1 MSSTFLK
8 PLGSGKYSDVFMVLS
23 GKSKFA
29 MKISYYREE
38 TVLDFSN
45 KMKNG
50 DVKGAQRA
58 KDMDAISVS
67 RKFSEI
73 TEMLA
78 KSKITPHFV
87 YIYGTHDVKSFIE
100 KLPFDIMEKRL
111 NQLSSFQKRYNNI
124 TFMELF
130 SCDLTSFLTRTKYN
144 ESLLRTFIFQVL
156 YTIAATQKVL
166 PGWRHNDLSTNNV
179 LVKKVVKE
187 NPTKYSVN
195 GNDFYIKTRYFVA
208 ITDFDF
214 VHVPRVKSLE
224 NNRVTS
230 GNFRVDSDKN
240 NSYDTHFFL
249 KSILKCLIKKHTK
262 DFQSTIQFLKGLDL
276 KTDDRQNKEISG
288 VDPITIL
295 NNDYFNPLKK
305 EIETIYEFSID
316 NPTQPINK

>member
-8 PLGSGKYSDVFMVLS
+8 PLGSGKYSDVFVVLS
-23 GKSKFA
+23 GKNKFA

-38 TVLDFSN
+38 TVREFSK

-50 DVKGAQRA
+50 DVKGAQKA
-58 KDMDAISVS
+58 KEMDAISVS

-73 TEMLA
+73 TEILA

-87 YIYGTHDVKSFIE
+87 YVYSTHDVKSFID

-111 NQLSSFQKRYNNI
+111 DQLSTFQKRYNNI

-130 SCDLTSFLTRTKYN
+130 SCDLTTFLTKTRYN
-144 ESLLRTFIFQVL
+144 ESLLRSIIFQIL

-187 NPTKYSVN
+187 NPTRYSVN
-195 GNDFYIKTRYFVA
+195 GTNFYTKTRFFVA

-214 VHVPRVKSLE
+214 VHVPNAKRLE
-224 NNRVTS
+224 NKRVTS
-230 GNFRVDSDKN
+230 GNFRVDGVKN

-249 KSILKCLIKKHTK
+249 KSILKCLIKTHTR
-262 DFQSTIQFLKGLDL
+262 DYQSTIDFLKGLGL
-276 KTDDRQNKEISG
+276 KNEDRQNEEILDL
-288 VDPITIL
+288 DPIIIL
-295 NNDYFNPLKK
+295 NNGYFDPLKK
-305 EIETIYEFSID
+305 EIKISHDFSID
-316 NPTQPINK
+316 NEVIIQ